1 MFNPNGS
8 AIVTFTSPKN
18 IFGTVYVTVA
28 GIKKNYVQLKHCV
41 NSSMI
46 NLTVDLYRFPIS
58 VSAF

>member
-28 GIKKNYVQLKHCV
+28 GILKKNYVQLKHCV
-41 NSSMI
+41 NSS
-46 NLTVDLYRFPIS
+46 
-58 VSAF
+58 